1 MMPVYSVPDAMHA
14 IAKAMQYNDEDRFLD
29 IRSQIED
36 WMQTEEEESAWI
48 ALLDEI
54 ESKFD

>member
-1 MMPVYSVPDAMHA
+1 MMPIYSVPDAMNA
-14 IAKAMQYNDEDRFLD
+14 IAKAMQYNDEERFLD
-29 IRSQIED
+29 LRRQIED
-36 WMQTEEEESAWI
+36 WIQTEEEESAWT